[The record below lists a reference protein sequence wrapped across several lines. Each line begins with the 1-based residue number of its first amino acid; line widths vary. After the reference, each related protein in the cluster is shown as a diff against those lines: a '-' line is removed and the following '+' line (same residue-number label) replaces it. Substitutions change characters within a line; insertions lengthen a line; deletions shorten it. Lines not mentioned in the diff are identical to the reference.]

1 MSDNLLVKKDKR
13 GVCTVTLNRPDKHNA
28 FDGALVK
35 SLIETLTKIE
45 KDKKI
50 RIVIL
55 TGEGETFSSGA
66 DLNWMQSMVKY
77 THKQNVDDATQ
88 LAKLMHTLYS
98 LGKPTIAKVN
108 GSAFGGALGLIAC
121 CDFAIANTKALFAF
135 TEVKLGIVPAV
146 ISPYVVNAI
155 GSRLANQLFLSAEVI
170 AIDEALECGL
180 IDEAADIKFLD
191 KTVTAYV
198 DQLLI
203 GGPEAQKE
211 CKKLTRKLNNIP
223 DDIQKYTTELIA
235 SIRTSKEGQEGLNAF
250 LEKRKPKWNK

>member
-1 MSDNLLVKKDKR
+1 MCDGLLVKNDKR
-13 GVCTVTLNRPDKHNA
+13 GVCTIALNRPDKHNA
-28 FDGALVK
+28 FDDKLIK
-35 SLIETLTKIE
+35 TLIETLTKIE
-45 KDKKI
+45 VDKKT

-66 DLNWMQSMVKY
+66 DLNWMQSMVNFTK
-77 THKQNVDDATQ
+77 KKNIDDAAQ

-108 GSAFGGALGLIAC
+108 GSAFGGALGLITC
-121 CDFAIANTKALFAF
+121 CDFAIASTKAMFAF

-146 ISPYVVNAI
+146 ISPYIVNAI
-155 GSRLANQLFLSAEVI
+155 GSRLANQLFLSAETI
-170 AIDEALECGL
+170 SIDEAMEFGL
-180 IDEAADIKFLD
+180 IDEAVDIKFLD
-191 KTVTAYV
+191 KTVAAYV
-198 DQLLI
+198 DQLLV

-223 DDIQKYTTELIA
+223 DNIQKYTTELIA